1 MFELGPE
8 KLLTLLV
15 ICLVLFGGRRLPEI
29 GGAIGKGIREFK
41 RGMSDLSD
49 NLQSPERPRDTEQGN
64 GEGSEPKRLLGT
76 ESGGTE

>member
-49 NLQSPERPRDTEQGN
+49 NLQSPERPPDTEKRQ
-64 GEGSEPKRLLGT
+64 ESEPERLLGT
-76 ESGGTE
+76 ESSGTE

>member
-41 RGMSDLSD
+41 RGMSDLND
-49 NLQSPERPRDTEQGN
+49 NLQSPERPPDTEQR
-64 GEGSEPKRLLGT
+64 EESEPKRLLGT
-76 ESGGTE
+76 ESTGTE